1 MNTGGRIRR
10 FQIDEQSWVEESS
23 APWIWLRTT
32 GRTHNWDSKMSEFQ
46 EGPNDFF
53 KHIVWSLRN
62 GWNISIPQRYCRLVP
77 ENCSKAISTTKWI
90 LLIFWFSSANKSYD
104 YTYPAVYEVKIALYQ
119 RNNEHTLIEKYF
131 IAKFLTTIWTSA
143 SHPSN
148 GKDYWSQIN
157 IRNIMMQNYEILTR
171 LWHRDRQ

>member
-131 IAKFLTTIWTSA
+131 IANKCCHLNLQQIGVVTSKITDRL
-143 SHPSN
+143 SHNKCSN
-148 GKDYWSQIN
+148 SENVWN
-157 IRNIMMQNYEILTR
+157 IARIIKV
-171 LWHRDRQ
+171 W